1 MNGNEVINAE
11 ISLIQC
17 MELMKIMRKEY
28 YSLSDNL
35 KRLYKQLEGKVTGHL
50 TIHEAQEFF
59 SDENK

>member
-1 MNGNEVINAE
+1 MNANEIINAE

-35 KRLYKQLEGKVTGHL
+35 KRLYKQLEGKVTGYL

>member
-1 MNGNEVINAE
+1 MNGNEIINAE

-35 KRLYKQLEGKVTGHL
+35 KRLYKQLEGKVTGYL

>member
-1 MNGNEVINAE
+1 MNDNEIINVE

-17 MELMKIMRKEY
+17 MELIKTMRKEY
-28 YSLSDNL
+28 NSMSDNL
-35 KRLYKQLEGKVTGHL
+35 KRLYKLLEGKVTGYL